1 MYEIKGKLYFDVGEM
16 TISSGKHYW
25 EVKIDK
31 LPTKQTN
38 LEIGL
43 FSEKA
48 NKSWIYLP
56 LLSQKY
62 IQEG

>member
-1 MYEIKGKLYFDVGEM
+1 MM
-16 TISSGKHYW
+16 ISSGKHYW

-31 LPTKQTN
+31 LPMKQTS

-56 LLSQKY
+56 LLSQKFV
-62 IQEG
+62 QEGENQGEKT